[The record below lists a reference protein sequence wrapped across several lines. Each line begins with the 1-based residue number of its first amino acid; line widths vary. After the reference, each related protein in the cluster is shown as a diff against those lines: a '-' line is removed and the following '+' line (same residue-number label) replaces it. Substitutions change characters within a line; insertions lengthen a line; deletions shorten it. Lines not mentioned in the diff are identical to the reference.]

1 MYMLNDFRE
10 FRETEVN
17 KARKGKILISSH
29 N

>member
-1 MYMLNDFRE
+1 MYMVNDFRE

-17 KARKGKILISSH
+17 KARKVEILLSSH